1 MLSHLRLLPLSMSLL
16 SSLLLPAFQ
25 FINSVVV
32 CSFSFRFRVCA
43 RRSPST
49 SGFNAFP
56 RTFSLDVIYT
66 LLTERQVSAGR
77 CGSVFNKPPVGTY
90 TNIFP
95 LCVRNAPLVSTL
107 YLVPSENVR
116 RLFSVYLCC
125 NVHVNHQFH
134 IMCNGLL
141 LHSAYISPHSCSR
154 CASARYSASVC

>member
-1 MLSHLRLLPLSMSLL
+1 MSLS

-56 RTFSLDVIYT
+56 RTFSFDVIYT
-66 LLTERQVSAGR
+66 LLTERQASAGR

-107 YLVPSENVR
+107 YLFPSENVR

-125 NVHVNHQFH
+125 NVHVIHQFA
-134 IMCNGLL
+134 IAFGLYFPRFMLSMCKCTLFRFCVLVYGSCCLL
-141 LHSAYISPHSCSR
+141 CLYYNVA
-154 CASARYSASVC
+154 A

>member
-1 MLSHLRLLPLSMSLL
+1 MSLL

-107 YLVPSENVR
+107 FLPKMFGGCSVCICAAMCMWFTNFISCAMVCYCI
-116 RLFSVYLCC
+116 RLIFPHIHALDVQ
-125 NVHVNHQFH
+125 VHV
-134 IMCNGLL
+134 IPLL
-141 LHSAYISPHSCSR
+141 CV
-154 CASARYSASVC
+154 SVWKLMPALSIL